1 MFDVFDKFATDEKK
15 ELLGTEV
22 VLERGVSLLIARADN
37 TNFLKAIQKEV
48 DDIAEKTAGMSEDE
62 AYDFDRKSLLV
73 VLAKTVLLGW
83 KGLSYKGKPIKYS
96 EDNAVMLL
104 AHKDFRKLVMEHA
117 SKFSNYKAQL
127 EDADEKN
134 S

>member
-15 ELLGTEV
+15 EVSGTEV
-22 VLERGVSLLIARADN
+22 VLEKGVSLLIARADN
-37 TNFLKAIQKEV
+37 INFLKLIQKEA
-48 DDIAEKTAGMSEDE
+48 DDIAEKTAGMNEED
-62 AYDFDRKSLLV
+62 AYDLDRKSLLV

-83 KGLSYKGKPIKYS
+83 KGLSYKGRPIKYS

-104 AHKDFRKLVMEHA
+104 GHKDFRKLVMQHA
-117 SKFSNYKAQL
+117 SDFANFKAKL

-134 S
+134 